1 MENIDLQIEAILFLK
16 GEPMSIGKLAKIM
29 GAGEKEIKEGVE
41 TLREKLSKRGV
52 RLVRKENSVML
63 ATAPELSELTKTL
76 IEEEFD
82 SQLTKASA
90 ETLSVVIYR
99 GPVSRSEIDYIRG
112 VNSAFILRNLLI
124 RGMVERI
131 SNPSDSRSYLYKP
144 SFKLLQYLGVRDI
157 EELPDYKNFNETIKK
172 FTKEDEDKNK
182 QQNKNAGGADSRSE
196 EHTSELQSHSFI
208 SYAVFCL
215 KKKKFIFLFS
225 FFYLNFFFSNV

>member
-182 QQNKNAGGADSRSE
+182 QQNKNAGGADSG
-196 EHTSELQSHSFI
+196 
-208 SYAVFCL
+208 
-215 KKKKFIFLFS
+215 
-225 FFYLNFFFSNV
+225 N